1 MAILFVTSTRVGDAI
16 LSSGLLAHLLKRYPD
31 DPVTVACGP
40 PAMPLFRSLPR
51 LERMVEM
58 RKQPLAGHWRDLW
71 RAASGRRW
79 RVVVDLRRSAVR
91 HLLRAD
97 ERFGLPRDSGHTHR
111 VPLIART
118 LDLPPQ
124 SPTVWT
130 SADDAARADALLG
143 GDDQPFVAVGP
154 TANWPG
160 KMWPAD
166 RFAATLDALTSL
178 GGGLAGHRVLVS
190 AAEGERAQAAP
201 LLDALGADC
210 AVDAIGADLPS
221 TACLFS
227 RAALF
232 LGNDSGLMHLAAAAG
247 CNTVGLFGPT
257 DDRLYSPWGP
267 QALTVRTP
275 ESYTELTAR
284 RRASDDDDACLMMGL
299 SVETVVE
306 AIETQLSGG

>member
-16 LSSGLLAHLLKRYPD
+16 LSSGLLAHLLERYPD
-31 DPVTVACGP
+31 DAVTVACGP
-40 PAMPLFRSLPR
+40 PAVPLFRALPR
-51 LERMVEM
+51 LERIVEM
-58 RKQPLAGHWRDLW
+58 RKRPLAGHWRDLW
-71 RAASGRRW
+71 RAAMGRRW
-79 RVVVDLRRSAVR
+79 RVVVDLRRSALR

-97 ERFGLPRDSGHTHR
+97 ERYGLPADAGHTHR
-111 VPLIART
+111 VPLIAQT
-118 LDLPPQ
+118 LGLPPQ

-130 SADDAARADALLG
+130 GAEDEAQADAVLG
-143 GDDQPFVAVGP
+143 GDGRPFVAVGP

-166 RFAATLDALTSL
+166 RFAAALEALTGP

-201 LLDALGADC
+201 LLDALGADR
-210 AVDAIGADLPS
+210 AVDAIGADLPA
-221 TACLFS
+221 TACLFR

-267 QALTVRTP
+267 RALTVRTP
-275 ESYTELTAR
+275 ESYAELTAR
-284 RRASDDDDACLMMGL
+284 RQESDDDNACLMTGL
-299 SVETVVE
+299 TVEAVVE
-306 AIETQLSGG
+306 AIETQFSGG

>member
-16 LSSGLLAHLLKRYPD
+16 LSSGLLAHLLDRYRED
-31 DPVTVACGP
+31 TITVACGP
-40 PAMPLFRSLPR
+40 PAAALFRAVPR
-51 LERMVEM
+51 LERIVTM
-58 RKQPLAGHWRDLW
+58 RKRPFAGHWRDLW
-71 RAASGRRW
+71 RAAMGRRW
-79 RVVVDLRRSAVR
+79 RVVVDLRRSALR

-97 ERFGLPRDSGHTHR
+97 ERYGLPADAGHTHR
-111 VPLIART
+111 VPLIAQT
-118 LDLPPQ
+118 LGLPPQ

-130 SADDAARADALLG
+130 SAADEARADAILG
-143 GDDQPFVAVGP
+143 GGGPFVAVGP

-166 RFAATLDALTSL
+166 RFAAALDALTGP
-178 GGGLAGHRVLVS
+178 GGGFAGHRVLVS

-201 LLDALGADC
+201 LLDVLGPDR
-210 AVDAIGADLPS
+210 AVDAIGADLPT
-221 TACLFS
+221 TACLFT

-267 QALTVRTP
+267 RALTVRTP
-275 ESYTELTAR
+275 ESYADLTAR
-284 RRASDDDDACLMMGL
+284 RRASGDDDACLMTGL
-299 SVETVVE
+299 AVETVVD
-306 AIETQLSGG
+306 AVETQFGGNG